1 MFVATNTE
9 ELRFAGIDW
18 ATDSLGRVIADS
30 DVNGIACRISDRLD
44 LAIFIEFMQLAV
56 GATGL
61 QSLSGGD
68 ATGGHLSEVSAVAWI
83 ADPHHCPLFA
93 CGYGISTPQN
103 LG

>member
-1 MFVATNTE
+1 MFVIADAQ
-9 ELRFAGIDW
+9 ELWIAGIDW
-18 ATDSLGRVIADS
+18 ATNSLGGVIADS
-30 DVNGIACRISDRLD
+30 DTNGVARRVGDRFD
-44 LAIFIEFMQLAV
+44 LTIFVELVQLAV
-56 GATGL
+56 GASGL
-61 QSLSGGD
+61 QPKSGRD